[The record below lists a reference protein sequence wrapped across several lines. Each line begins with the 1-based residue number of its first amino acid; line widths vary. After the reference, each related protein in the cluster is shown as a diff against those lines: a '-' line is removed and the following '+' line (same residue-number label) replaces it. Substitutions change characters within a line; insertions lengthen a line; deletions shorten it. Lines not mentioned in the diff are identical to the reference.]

1 MRCPV
6 KDNNL
11 KRVLFLINIP
21 TLFLVLDLL
30 ANWYF
35 NWQTSPV
42 KQISPFTQYQMILQA
57 SFCLIYFPLTFLI
70 FKYFSKNLQSA
81 FKSWESEKQNL
92 VARLQEIKSFSSQIF
107 ESSSTA
113 AGSMDVTVASLEE
126 LNSMVQLNSEHA
138 KQAASLSHSSRDTAE
153 NGEREIT
160 QLIQSMKEI
169 SDSSKKVQEITYLID
184 DISFQ
189 TNLLALNAA
198 VEAAR
203 AGEQGR
209 GFAVVADAVRNLA
222 QKSAV
227 AAKDIASLINDTTLK
242 VDKGFSM
249 ANNSGEVLKKIL
261 TSVKMVS
268 DLNNEISLASQEQTV
283 GLNQISKA
291 MNVIDQ
297 SLQTNST
304 TMKDLTAKV
313 DELQNLS
320 VVEKLAENVE
330 EKKITMAAPV
340 TVTKKVET
348 PKLEASTTP
357 IKSPASE
364 NKKTPKPVLPTTA
377 TKPTSLAKVKTKVNN
392 VVEFRSVPKPAP
404 KIDTPAEEKPKVVKA
419 DVKTKKTQEVTTA
432 TPSAS
437 SPVVG
442 AVTQQKPLSKA
453 AQLIPF
459 DEDLDRTKLSKAED
473 F

>member
-1 MRCPV
+1 V
-6 KDNNL
+6 KVNNL

-35 NWQTSPV
+35 NWQTNPA
-42 KQISPFTQYQMILQA
+42 KQVSPFTQYQMILQA
-57 SFCLIYFPLTFLI
+57 SFCLIYFPLTFLV
-70 FKYFSKNLQSA
+70 FKYFSKNLQST
-81 FKSWESEKQNL
+81 FQSWESEKQNL
-92 VARLQEIKSFSSQIF
+92 VARLHEIKSFTSQVF

-297 SLQTNST
+297 SLQTNSS

-320 VVEKLAENVE
+320 VAENVV
-330 EKKITMAAPV
+330 EKKIVMEAPV

-348 PKLEASTTP
+348 PKLEATITP
-357 IKSPASE
+357 IKTQAPE
-364 NKKTPKPVLPTTA
+364 NKKPTKTVLSATA
-377 TKPTSLAKVKTKVNN
+377 TKPTSPTKVKTKVNN
-392 VVEFRSVPKPAP
+392 VVELKPVA
-404 KIDTPAEEKPKVVKA
+404 KVDTPAEEKPKVVKA

-432 TPSAS
+432 TPSAA
-437 SPVVG
+437 SPVV
-442 AVTQQKPLSKA
+442 AVAPQKPLSKA
-453 AQLIPF
+453 AQMIPF